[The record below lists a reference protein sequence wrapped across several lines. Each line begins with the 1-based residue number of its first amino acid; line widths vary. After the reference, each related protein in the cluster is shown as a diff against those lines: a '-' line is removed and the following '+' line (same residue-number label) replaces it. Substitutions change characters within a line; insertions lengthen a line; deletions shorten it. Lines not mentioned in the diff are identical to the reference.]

1 MSELVAAV
9 YENGLLR
16 PLRPLHL
23 HEQQTVLIG
32 IVPQT
37 GNEEVDRITAE
48 LVLAGMLTLPEPSDE
63 MDEYVSDEELE
74 LLSAEVG
81 SQLSRPLS
89 DIIIEERSDS
99 W

>member
-23 HEQQTVLIG
+23 DEQQTVLIG

-48 LVLAGMLTLPEPSDE
+48 LVLAGVLTLPEPSDE
-63 MDEYVSDEELE
+63 SGDYISDEQLKA
-74 LLSAEVG
+74 LSSKVG

-89 DIIIEERSDS
+89 EFIIEERENS